1 MLFQN
6 IKKVRY
12 LKHYNLRKC
21 YFMADELQHS
31 SKNIA
36 SLDIQAKELGIGGD
50 LSPETD
56 EILYKKRMQ
65 KRKEVQ
71 SKRLKVR
78 KTKKG
83 LLIVFTGNGKGKTTA
98 SLGMAL
104 RTIGHGHKV
113 AIIQFIKGGWTT
125 GEEKA
130 LKNLSSN
137 ISWQALGEGF
147 TWETQDR
154 VRDKELVKEA
164 WQIAKKFIIDESY
177 KLVILDEI
185 NIATKL
191 GYLSPGE
198 IIKFIKSLNNRK
210 NHIVLTGR
218 GASESI
224 INQADLVTEM
234 KLIRHPFKEQGI
246 KAQECVEF

>member
-1 MLFQN
+1 MPEKPSSSNKIF
-6 IKKVRY
+6 
-12 LKHYNLRKC
+12 NLDNE
-21 YFMADELQHS
+21 A
-31 SKNIA
+31 SKI
-36 SLDIQAKELGIGGD
+36 GIGGK
-50 LSPETD
+50 LSPDRD
-56 EILYKKRMQ
+56 ESSYKKRMQ
-65 KRKEVQ
+65 QRKDIQDE
-71 SKRLKVR
+71 RLRIR
-78 KTKKG
+78 KKKKG

-104 RTIGHGHKV
+104 RTIGHGYNV

-137 ISWQALGEGF
+137 ISWHSLGEGF

-154 VRDKELVKEA
+154 IRDEKLVQEA
-164 WQIAKKFIIDESY
+164 WQLAKKYIKNESY
-177 KLVILDEI
+177 KLIILDEI

-191 GYLSPGE
+191 GYLASEE
-198 IIKFIKSLNNRK
+198 IITFLKGINNRK

-224 INQADLVTEM
+224 IDYADLVTEM

-246 KAQECVEF
+246 KAQKCIEY

>member
-1 MLFQN
+1 MQEKTSSSEKIF
-6 IKKVRY
+6 
-12 LKHYNLRKC
+12 NL
-21 YFMADELQHS
+21 D
-31 SKNIA
+31 N
-36 SLDIQAKELGIGGD
+36 QANKLGMGGK
-50 LSPETD
+50 LSPDSD
-56 EILYKKRMQ
+56 ESSYKKRMQ
-65 KRKEVQ
+65 RRKVIQDE
-71 SKRLKVR
+71 RLRIR
-78 KTKKG
+78 KKKKG

-104 RTIGHGHKV
+104 RTIGHGYKV

-137 ISWQALGEGF
+137 ISWHSLGEGF

-154 VRDKELVKEA
+154 VRDEKLVQEA
-164 WQIAKKFIIDESY
+164 WKMAKTYIKNESY
-177 KLVILDEI
+177 RLIILDEI

-191 GYLSPGE
+191 GYLASEE
-198 IIKFIKSLNNRK
+198 IITFLKSINNRK
-210 NHIVLTGR
+210 NHVVFTGR

-224 INQADLVTEM
+224 LNFADLVTEM

-246 KAQECVEF
+246 KAQKCIEF

>member
-1 MLFQN
+1 MAGEEESSS
-6 IKKVRY
+6 
-12 LKHYNLRKC
+12 RK
-21 YFMADELQHS
+21 
-31 SKNIA
+31 IT
-36 SLDIQAKELGIGGD
+36 SLDLQAKELGIGGNI
-50 LSPETD
+50 SPETD
-56 EILYKKRMQ
+56 ESLYKKRMQ
-65 KRKEVQ
+65 QRKDVQ

-130 LKNLSSN
+130 LKMLSPN
-137 ISWQALGEGF
+137 ISWHALGEGF

-154 VRDKELVKEA
+154 KRDEELVKGA
-164 WQIAKKFIIDESY
+164 WQVAKSFINDESF
-177 KLVILDEI
+177 KLIILDEI

-191 GYLSPGE
+191 GYLSSEE
-198 IIKFIKSLNNRK
+198 IITFIKTLNNRK

-234 KLIRHPFKEQGI
+234 KLIKHPFKEQGI
-246 KAQECVEF
+246 KAQKCIEF

>member
-1 MLFQN
+1 MPDEEQPFS
-6 IKKVRY
+6 KK
-12 LKHYNLRKC
+12 
-21 YFMADELQHS
+21 
-31 SKNIA
+31 IT
-36 SLDIQAKELGIGGD
+36 SLDIKAKKLGMGGK
-50 LSPETD
+50 LSPEND
-56 EILYKKRMQ
+56 ESLYKKRMQ
-65 KRKEVQ
+65 KRKDIQ
-71 SKRLKVR
+71 SKRLQAR
-78 KTKKG
+78 KIKKG

-113 AIIQFIKGGWTT
+113 AIIQFIKGGWKT

-130 LKNLSSN
+130 LKNLSSK
-137 ISWQALGEGF
+137 ISWHALGEGF

-154 VRDKELVKEA
+154 VRDEELVKYA
-164 WQIAKKFIIDESY
+164 WTIAKKYILDESY

-191 GYLSPGE
+191 GYLSPKE
-198 IIKFIKSLNNRK
+198 IITFIKSLKNRK

-218 GASESI
+218 GASELL

-234 KLIRHPFKEQGI
+234 KLIKHPFKEQGI
-246 KAQECVEF
+246 KAQECIEF

>member
-1 MLFQN
+1 MQSKEKPSTRKITNLDFQ
-6 IKKVRY
+6 
-12 LKHYNLRKC
+12 
-21 YFMADELQHS
+21 AE
-31 SKNIA
+31 
-36 SLDIQAKELGIGGD
+36 ELGIGGK

-56 EILYKKRMQ
+56 ERLYKKRMQ
-65 KRKEVQ
+65 KRKDIQ
-71 SKRLKVR
+71 SKRLKER
-78 KTKKG
+78 NTKKG

-137 ISWQALGEGF
+137 ISWHSLGEGF

-154 VRDKELVKEA
+154 VRDEELVKEA
-164 WQIAKKFIIDESY
+164 WKVAKKFIINESY
-177 KLVILDEI
+177 KLIILDEI

-191 GYLSPGE
+191 GYLSPDE
-198 IIKFIKSLNNRK
+198 IISFIQSLNDRK

-246 KAQECVEF
+246 KAQACIEF

>member
-1 MLFQN
+1 MKEEDLSSEKIFN
-6 IKKVRY
+6 LDN
-12 LKHYNLRKC
+12 LKEEDLSSEKIFNL
-21 YFMADELQHS
+21 D
-31 SKNIA
+31 N
-36 SLDIQAKELGIGGD
+36 QAKELGIGGK
-50 LSPETD
+50 LSPESD
-56 EILYKKRMQ
+56 ESSYKKRMQ
-65 KRKEVQ
+65 QRKDIQAE
-71 SKRLKVR
+71 RLQIR
-78 KTKKG
+78 NSKKG

-104 RTIGHGHKV
+104 RTIGHGYKV

-137 ISWQALGEGF
+137 ISWHSLGEGF

-154 VRDKELVKEA
+154 IRDEKLVQEA
-164 WQIAKKFIIDESY
+164 WQLAKKYIKNESY
-177 KLVILDEI
+177 KLIILDEI

-191 GYLSPGE
+191 GYLASEE
-198 IIKFIKSLNNRK
+198 IITFLKSLKNRK

-218 GASESI
+218 GASDSI
-224 INQADLVTEM
+224 INFADLVTEM

-246 KAQECVEF
+246 KAQKCVEF

>member
-1 MLFQN
+1 MEWEVSYHRISMKAH
-6 IKKVRY
+6 IKKE
-12 LKHYNLRKC
+12 C
-21 YFMADELQHS
+21 
-31 SKNIA
+31 SKEKIFKPKDCK
-36 SLDIQAKELGIGGD
+36 LE
-50 LSPETD
+50 
-56 EILYKKRMQ
+56 
-65 KRKEVQ
+65 
-71 SKRLKVR
+71 

-83 LLIVFTGNGKGKTTA
+83 LLIIFTGNGKGKTTA

-104 RTIGHGHKV
+104 RTIGHGYKV

-137 ISWQALGEGF
+137 ISWHSLGEGF

-154 VRDKELVKEA
+154 IRDEKLVQEA
-164 WQIAKKFIIDESY
+164 WQLAKKYIQNESY
-177 KLVILDEI
+177 KLIILDEI

-191 GYLSPGE
+191 GYLAPEE
-198 IIKFIKSLNNRK
+198 IITFLKSLNNRK

-218 GASESI
+218 GASDLI
-224 INQADLVTEM
+224 INYADLVTEM

-246 KAQECVEF
+246 KAQKCVEF

>member
-1 MLFQN
+1 MPDKEKSSSRK
-6 IKKVRY
+6 IT
-12 LKHYNLRKC
+12 NL
-21 YFMADELQHS
+21 DL
-31 SKNIA
+31 
-36 SLDIQAKELGIGGD
+36 QAKELGIGGNF
-50 LSPETD
+50 SPETD
-56 EILYKKRMQ
+56 ERLYKKKMQ

-71 SKRLKVR
+71 LKRLKER
-78 KTKKG
+78 NTKKG

-137 ISWQALGEGF
+137 ISWHALGEGF

-154 VRDKELVKEA
+154 IRDEELVKEA
-164 WQIAKKFIIDESY
+164 WEVAKKYIKDETY
-177 KLVILDEI
+177 KLIILDEI

-191 GYLSPGE
+191 GYISPEE
-198 IIKFIKSLNNRK
+198 IITFIKSLNNRK

-218 GASESI
+218 GAAESI
-224 INQADLVTEM
+224 INFSDLATEM
-234 KLIRHPFKEQGI
+234 KLIKHPFKEQGI
-246 KAQECVEF
+246 KAQKCIEF

>member
-1 MLFQN
+1 MHGKEKPN
-6 IKKVRY
+6 SRKIT
-12 LKHYNLRKC
+12 NL
-21 YFMADELQHS
+21 DL
-31 SKNIA
+31 
-36 SLDIQAKELGIGGD
+36 QAKELGIGGK

-65 KRKEVQ
+65 KRKDIQ
-71 SKRLKVR
+71 SKRLKER
-78 KTKKG
+78 STKKG

-137 ISWQALGEGF
+137 ISWHSLGEGF
-147 TWETQDR
+147 TWETQNR
-154 VRDKELVKEA
+154 VRDEELVKEA
-164 WQIAKKFIIDESY
+164 WKVAKSFIINESY
-177 KLVILDEI
+177 KLIILDEI

-191 GYLSPGE
+191 GYLSPDE
-198 IIKFIKSLNNRK
+198 IISFIKSLNDRK

-246 KAQECVEF
+246 KAQACIEF

>member
-1 MLFQN
+1 MTKEDLSSEK
-6 IKKVRY
+6 I
-12 LKHYNLRKC
+12 L
-21 YFMADELQHS
+21 ELDH
-31 SKNIA
+31 
-36 SLDIQAKELGIGGD
+36 QAKQIGIGGKT
-50 LSPETD
+50 SPEQD
-56 EILYKKRMQ
+56 ESLYKQRMQ
-65 KRKEVQ
+65 QRKEIQ
-71 SKRLKVR
+71 SKRIKLR
-78 KTKKG
+78 KEKKG

-113 AIIQFIKGGWTT
+113 AIIQFIKGGWDT

-137 ISWQALGEGF
+137 ISWHSLGEGF
-147 TWETQDR
+147 TWETQNR
-154 VRDKELVKEA
+154 IRDEKLVKEA
-164 WQIAKKFIIDESY
+164 WQLAKNYIKDESY
-177 KLVILDEI
+177 KLIILDEI

-191 GYLSPGE
+191 GYLTSEE
-198 IIKFIKSLNNRK
+198 IITFIKSLNKRK

-224 INQADLVTEM
+224 INYADLVTEM

-246 KAQECVEF
+246 KAQKCVEF